1 MNFEESL
8 IIGQESEVIVL
19 NQIKKKYPKAFIVE
33 GYHKE
38 YDIMIP
44 EINKTVEVKKD
55 FKSQYTGNIVIEVE
69 MNNKPSGLS
78 TTTADWWVIHPEEYE
93 LIWITPNKIKE
104 MLDFEDLNV
113 VDFIGKGDDVSKL
126 AYLVPIKYIYL
137 YSDKIQELEIEKD
150 DLL

>member
-1 MNFEESL
+1 MKFNESL
-8 IIGQESEVIVL
+8 SSGKQSENIILKMVQ
-19 NQIKKKYPKAFIVE
+19 NKYPKAYIKE

-69 MNNKPSGLS
+69 MNNNPSGLS

-93 LIWITPNKIKE
+93 LIWITPDRIRE